1 MSEETEPDK
10 TQAIISIVI
19 GLIMV
24 VGVIMIMSM

>member
-19 GLIMV
+19 GVIMV